1 MRIRTLTTINHP
13 DPRGGL
19 DIYHGGLEF
28 DVDDGLGAQFVTEGR
43 AVDLDAPEPEPETKP
58 GPAPETEDETGDAGE
73 EE

>member
-13 DPRGGL
+13 DPRGGF

-28 DVDDGLGAQFVTEGR
+28 DVDDALGAQFVTDGR
-43 AVDLDAPEPEPETKP
+43 AVDLDAPDPGPEPE
-58 GPAPETEDETGDAGE
+58 PETEDETGDAGE